1 MNACEVVVK
10 TAAKIV
16 DNNAIYLWGAQ
27 GEKVKKLTLEDIRRM
42 ETNEANA
49 KAVFERIQML
59 DSLGLLNSK
68 NRAFDCSG
76 LLCWLLI
83 KAGIEKAGF
92 DLCADALFERYKKTP
107 ILKIGCILHRKG
119 HVGLYVGNNY
129 LIEAKGRKYGVC
141 ISPFVVTDWERVY
154 AYPYE

>member
-49 KAVFERIQML
+49 KAVFERTN
-59 DSLGLLNSK
+59 D
-68 NRAFDCSG
+68 
-76 LLCWLLI
+76 
-83 KAGIEKAGF
+83 
-92 DLCADALFERYKKTP
+92 
-107 ILKIGCILHRKG
+107 GCFAKLH
-119 HVGLYVGNNY
+119 
-129 LIEAKGRKYGVC
+129 
-141 ISPFVVTDWERVY
+141 
-154 AYPYE
+154 